1 MLVCFGIAPI
11 SVSLCASAAAFAPL
25 VTEGCG
31 AELAVEGAA
40 EAPEEVGGGGEDPSV
55 TPPDSGVVIS
65 TGAEIT
71 VAGALWIAGADM
83 GLSGLLGFSG
93 LTGLVGLVGL
103 LSDLT
108 QVFDEVSQSPHTG
121 CPYGL
126 GHMLLRVCVML
137 PTNPVGHVRAWDWVL
152 TWHVGGSGLHVSDT
166 LNQPLSVA
174 VPPMQ
179 LLSRFQVSV
188 PEKLMGQGRCSVT
201 AE

>member
-11 SVSLCASAAAFAPL
+11 SVSLCTSAAAFAPL

-40 EAPEEVGGGGEDPSV
+40 ESPEEVGGWGWDPCIA
-55 TPPDSGVVIS
+55 PPDSCVVICA
-65 TGAEIT
+65 GAGIT
-71 VAGALWIAGADM
+71 IAGALGIAGADM

-121 CPYGL
+121 CP
-126 GHMLLRVCVML
+126 
-137 PTNPVGHVRAWDWVL
+137 
-152 TWHVGGSGLHVSDT
+152 
-166 LNQPLSVA
+166 
-174 VPPMQ
+174 
-179 LLSRFQVSV
+179 
-188 PEKLMGQGRCSVT
+188 
-201 AE
+201 